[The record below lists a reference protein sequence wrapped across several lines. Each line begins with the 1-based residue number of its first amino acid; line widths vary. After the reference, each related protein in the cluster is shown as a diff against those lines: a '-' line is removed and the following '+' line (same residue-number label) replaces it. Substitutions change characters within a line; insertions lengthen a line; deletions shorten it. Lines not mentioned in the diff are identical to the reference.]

1 LDEVNFGPQVA
12 VEAIDVLAAEV
23 DNTSGNPVGR
33 QEPHGE
39 QNGAAR
45 SRVEV
50 VGAIGLAWWARLMPP
65 AKTLA
70 VR

>member
-1 LDEVNFGPQVA
+1 VA

-23 DNTSGNPVGR
+23 DDTSSNLVGR
-33 QEPHGE
+33 QEPHRE
-39 QNGAAR
+39 QHGAAR

-50 VGAIGLAWWARLMPP
+50 VGAVGLAWWARLVPP